1 MFSVVLECVPARVGA
16 EITRQLTVPT
26 IGIGAG
32 PDTDAQVLVWQD
44 MAGLSPRVAKFV
56 KSYANLAEQLRDAAT
71 SFAEEVVAGTFP
83 DEQHSYA

>member
-1 MFSVVLECVPARVGA
+1 M
-16 EITRQLTVPT
+16 
-26 IGIGAG
+26 
-32 PDTDAQVLVWQD
+32 LVWQD